1 MTGPL
6 QSDGPEPNFFI
17 IGAARSGT
25 TALVEMLRQH
35 PDVFITDPKEPNF
48 LALANTEM
56 DFRGP
61 GDDVLIER
69 YSVTDHTQYLHL
81 YRAAGARA
89 ARGDASTSSLYYT
102 DATIESLIRYF
113 PDARLVVIFREPVG
127 RAFSAFSYLRM
138 RGFEPHADFLSAFT
152 DEKEGLR
159 ANWHHLWHY
168 VEMGRYAKQLGP
180 FIERL
185 GPDRIRV
192 LFYDDL
198 CRDPMEVGR
207 STFAFIGVDPDV
219 KVTSDRVNVSGKPRS
234 VALQNAIAWMESVH
248 SVRSAARVIVPYR
261 LSERV
266 KRLNLHQ
273 EGIPREVVETLQPIY
288 RPEMNALAD
297 LLISA
302 YPDIETSMPAW
313 LTN

>member
-1 MTGPL
+1 MAVGY
-6 QSDGPEPNFFI
+6 PEPNFFI

-35 PDVFITDPKEPNF
+35 PEAFITDPKEPNF

-69 YSVTDHTQYLHL
+69 YSVTDHTQYLGL
-81 YRAAGARA
+81 YSGAGERA
-89 ARGDASTSSLYYT
+89 ARGDASTSSLYYS
-102 DATIESLIRYF
+102 DATLDSLKRYF
-113 PDARLVVIFREPVG
+113 PDARLVVILREPVA

-138 RGFEPHADFLSAFT
+138 RGFEPHADFLSAVA
-152 DEKEGLR
+152 DEREGLR
-159 ANWHHLWHY
+159 ADWHHLWHY
-168 VEMGRYAKQLGP
+168 VEMGRYAKQLRP

-198 CRDPMEVGR
+198 CRDPREVAR
-207 STFAFIGVDPDV
+207 STFAFLGVDPGV
-219 KVTSDRVNVSGKPRS
+219 EVTSDRVNVSGKPRS
-234 VALQNAIAWMESVH
+234 AILQSAIAWMESVH
-248 SVRSAARVIVPYR
+248 RVRSAARVVVPYR

-273 EGIPREVVETLQPIY
+273 QGIPREAVETLQPIY

-297 LLISA
+297 LLVGA
-302 YPDIETSMPAW
+302 YPDIAASMPAW
-313 LTN
+313 LNR